1 MFQYLFVFSILA
13 SFWRKIQNFVKI
25 GWDVLKTLTPHAFPR
40 PFFPTSFTFPCLISI
55 QNSQVLLWLLGQK
68 ESAMGQFIP
77 FIPWLSPCSVLL
89 KIWVGEPLSG
99 RVGRLSKSAPKK
111 KKSWRKLWGLFFFHE
126 TTSPFCPFFFF
137 IDSTTPKSQE
147 LMKMVELIS
156 NIPNS
161 RCNLLGIDL

>member
-1 MFQYLFVFSILA
+1 MFQYLFVFSLLA

-25 GWDVLKTLTPHAFPR
+25 GWDVLKTLTLHAFPR

-111 KKSWRKLWGLFFFHE
+111 KKVGESYGGFSSFTKQPALFVLFFLYRFN
-126 TTSPFCPFFFF
+126 
-137 IDSTTPKSQE
+137 DAKKSRINE
-147 LMKMVELIS
+147 NGGADFKYS
-156 NIPNS
+156 K
-161 RCNLLGIDL
+161 

>member
-25 GWDVLKTLTPHAFPR
+25 GWDVLKTLTLHAFPR

-111 KKSWRKLWGLFFFHE
+111 KKLEKAMGAFLLSRNNQPFLSFFFLYR
-126 TTSPFCPFFFF
+126 FN
-137 IDSTTPKSQE
+137 DAKKSRINE
-147 LMKMVELIS
+147 NGGADFKYS
-156 NIPNS
+156 K
-161 RCNLLGIDL
+161 